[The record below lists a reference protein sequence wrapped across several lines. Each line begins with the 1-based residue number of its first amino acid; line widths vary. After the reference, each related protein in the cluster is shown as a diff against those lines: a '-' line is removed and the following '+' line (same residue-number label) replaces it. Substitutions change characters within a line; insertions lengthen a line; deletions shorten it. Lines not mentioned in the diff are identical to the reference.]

1 MAIINKTGITDGGTI
16 QAEHITR
23 TIDALSGVSTD
34 SIVATGSFT
43 GSFVGNGAG
52 LTGITTSTSASFS
65 TNATSASIATTAS
78 YALNI
83 PANSVFPYT
92 GSARITGSL
101 AITGSFIQT
110 IPGEGVIIESTVSGS
125 NVSKL
130 TLGHNEISIDVADT
144 TFSANAQL
152 NLSNIFKGA
161 GFRIPITAPD
171 SPAAGTMYFDISGPT
186 LFIYDGSQWVSV
198 NLSA

>member
-43 GSFVGNGAG
+43 GSFVGNGSG
-52 LTGITTSTSASFS
+52 LTAITAASASFS

-83 PANSVFPYT
+83 PANSAFPYT

-101 AITGSFIQT
+101 AITGSFTQT
-110 IPGEGVIIESTVSGS
+110 IPGEGVVIQSAVSAS

-130 TLGHNEISIDVADT
+130 TLSHDEISIEPADV
-144 TFSANAQL
+144 TFGENTKL
-152 NLSNIFKGA
+152 NLSNINKGA
-161 GFRIPITAPD
+161 GFRIPLVE
-171 SPAAGTMYFDISGPT
+171 PAQPQIGSMYFNTGSAS
-186 LFIYDGSQWVSV
+186 LYVFDGSQWNFVTFTT
-198 NLSA
+198 